1 MDKENTAV
9 VLNDQWKSGGQCSH
23 CRRTNYCKTQCRAN
37 RMAIQAMT
45 RKIIRERL
53 GINKAVEAIKNLGG
67 EVQEQ

>member
-23 CRRTNYCKTQCRAN
+23 CRRTNYCKTQCSANKRAI
-37 RMAIQAMT
+37 REAIRQIT
-45 RKIIRERL
+45 RERL

-67 EVQEQ
+67 EVKEQ

>member
-1 MDKENTAV
+1 MDKENTAA

-37 RMAIQAMT
+37 RMAIQAMA

-53 GINKAVEAIKNLGG
+53 GINKAVEAIKNLGR
-67 EVQEQ
+67 EVKEQ

>member
-1 MDKENTAV
+1 MDKENTAA

-67 EVQEQ
+67 EVKEQ